1 MVVDAIAIAI
11 GIRAAIVVAI
21 AIHVFGQ
28 RWTRIRR
35 PLKAIAVDIGWPNR
49 WREHGH
55 CGWFVRRR
63 CVCRAACQPVTP
75 PAHVDRARLPAISY
89 RLRAIRFLPP
99 PKIQYAHRNRRGSP
113 RRYQLQVRRLP
124 TGRCAFERAFQR
136 APALSPRIDCR
147 ARHHGAIARHTRCND
162 CRYGQD
168 KVGLSEFITPH
179 NARAIEHRACWVRS
193 LPADSPTSKSH
204 VSRGASFC
212 QV

>member
-1 MVVDAIAIAI
+1 M
-11 GIRAAIVVAI
+11 
-21 AIHVFGQ
+21 
-28 RWTRIRR
+28 RR
-35 PLKAIAVDIGWPNR
+35 VCQAP
-49 WREHGH
+49 
-55 CGWFVRRR
+55 R
-63 CVCRAACQPVTP
+63 CVSCGLPAGHAAANPPCNHARYLSAHHVRSLLTLFSEVLCCDVLGATP

-89 RLRAIRFLPP
+89 RLRARRFLPP

-136 APALSPRIDCR
+136 APALSPRVGCR
-147 ARHHGAIARHTRCND
+147 ARHHGAIARHTRRND
-162 CRYGQD
+162 CRYGQG

-193 LPADSPTSKSH
+193 LPANSPTSKSH
-204 VSRGASFC
+204 VSHGASFC